1 MMIPNLYIE
10 KNGWL
15 EITISI
21 HENKRVV
28 FWDSRIGFGGLIS
41 GPNLREFSVH
51 VSSETMPSVITS
63 ARGPRLRP
71 LLAQSTIFFLRV
83 AHQGSLWE
91 ITDISFLGM
100 ETLHIYGKK
109 LILVDFPYNKC
120 IVWVGFISW
129 PLRGLMPNI
138 FWLKSLNPSAPT

>member
-1 MMIPNLYIE
+1 MKKYWVELPTEPQGQPIYKCMAINWMMIPNLYIE

-83 AHQGSLWE
+83 AHQGSL
-91 ITDISFLGM
+91 
-100 ETLHIYGKK
+100 
-109 LILVDFPYNKC
+109 
-120 IVWVGFISW
+120 
-129 PLRGLMPNI
+129 
-138 FWLKSLNPSAPT
+138 